1 MDHSTDRE
9 SLKGMVVPLEQAKP
23 TYQALTW
30 THLFALDGEEGLK
43 ESLTINA
50 YKLQGKVLGK

>member
-1 MDHSTDRE
+1 
-9 SLKGMVVPLEQAKP
+9 MVVPLEQAKP